1 MDIISAD
8 IIRETKAFKK
18 LSISLQ
24 NIMVKRI
31 NRQLIDNALI
41 IYKNTGQI
49 TNTLGTKQ
57 IEILNELIENYEK
70 EKNTTV

>member
-8 IIRETKAFKK
+8 KIRETKAFKK

-24 NIMVKRI
+24 NIMVKRA
-31 NRQLIDNALI
+31 NRSIIDNAFI

-49 TNTLGTKQ
+49 TNTLGPKQ

-70 EKNTTV
+70 AKNTTI

>member
-41 IYKNTGQI
+41 IYKNTGNI
-49 TNTLGTKQ
+49 PNTLGTKQ

-70 EKNTTV
+70 AKNTTV